1 MRPFNYSNNW
11 EKLLTP
17 DIVALLT
24 QIHEYKGEQ
33 SLFIEAKA
41 DTLTRLV
48 EIAKIQ
54 STEASNRIEGI
65 YTSDDRLRA
74 IIKDKTAP
82 KTINEREIAGY
93 RDVLKFQ
100 SARI

>member
-1 MRPFNYSNNW
+1 MRAFDYSNRW

-33 SLFIEAKA
+33 ALFVEAKA
-41 DTLTRLV
+41 DALTRLV

-54 STEASNRIEGI
+54 STEASNKIEGI
-65 YTSDDRLRA
+65 YTSTSERLPDTGMYL
-74 IIKDKTAP
+74 I
-82 KTINEREIAGY
+82 
-93 RDVLKFQ
+93 Q
-100 SARI
+100 SMRVMITSR